1 MAINISSNIFPLNNG
16 PAIWT
21 HEDIYGKGG
30 FVAIIT
36 TTDLPLI
43 NDHITPARRK
53 EGMLVYDVTTQKYY
67 RCLSATQDPND
78 ANWTEEN
85 FGGPT
90 VGIQQGTGISVDVV
104 NDSIDELIY
113 TISLN
118 ASLNDLNNVTAPN
131 PSNGQVLT
139 WNGSNWV
146 PQTITIQ
153 SEGTDGLVANA
164 LAPFILWTED
174 GSLPDSKT
182 LIGDGII
189 GIDTE
194 YTDNAHVLLF
204 IEDNS
209 ITNNKLVN
217 KTISG
222 VELGQDLRPLEF
234 GTGLFSTNFN
244 NYDGSSEITL
254 SIDFGTGVDQVAR
267 GNHTHTLDELA
278 DVTASSATE
287 GNVLVYA
294 GTDGWVNTNFI
305 YGGSANSF

>member
-1 MAINISSNIFPLNNG
+1 MAIKITSEIIPSGDTPNPSM
-16 PAIWT
+16 WT

-53 EGMLVYDVTTQKYY
+53 QGMLVYDVTTEKYY
-67 RCLSATQDPND
+67 RCLSSVTDPND

-85 FGGPT
+85 FGGSDIT
-90 VGIQQGTGISVDVV
+90 IGQGIGIQVDQ
-104 NDSIDELIY
+104 IDNNY

-118 ASLNDLNNVTAPN
+118 ANIGDLNNVVGTV
-131 PSNGQVLT
+131 PSDGQVLT
-139 WNGSNWV
+139 WSDEEDAWV
-146 PQTITIQ
+146 PQNISIVA
-153 SEGTDGLVANA
+153 EGTDGMVANSNS
-164 LAPFILWTED
+164 PFLVWTTEY
-174 GSLPDSKT
+174 SLPSSKT

-189 GIDTE
+189 GIDIE

-204 IEDNS
+204 IEDSS

-222 VELGQDLRPLEF
+222 VELGQDLFALAF
-234 GTGLFSTNFN
+234 GVGLSSTNFDH
-244 NYDGSSEITL
+244 YDGSSEITL
-254 SIDFGTGVDQVAR
+254 SIDFGTGIDQVAR
-267 GNHTHTLDELA
+267 GNHTHELDELT
-278 DVTASSATE
+278 DVTVTTATE

-294 GTDGWVNTNFI
+294 GTEGWVNSNFI
-305 YGGSANSF
+305 YGGSASSF